1 MPDFMG
7 KKMSRFRNCGKFN
20 LNEVAEFE
28 VHSSSNSE
36 QDDSEDRDFN
46 ADIVDDEDDDE
57 LLNPVSTTTMKQ
69 KRGRP
74 KGSKNKQQAIVE
86 KKVTK
91 VKVTLETRVFEDNS
105 FTKGGEVKEAGD
117 VLKVLQEE
125 YKGRRSLNSF
135 SPSIWPS
142 NSAVELSRRR
152 TQQPSNSGVARPCVA
167 VFAGGSVFSPH
178 LPHRVLFSPSQS
190 QVFRSLTLSC
200 ANLFEEEAFSESSTN
215 TRCR

>member
-1 MPDFMG
+1 MT
-7 KKMSRFRNCGKFN
+7 KLKSSCKEKMSRFRNCGKFN

-125 YKGRRSLNSF
+125 YKGRMESCYSIMPLVVAETLLSADELKKDAKSEYFKGSLLLLQ
-135 SPSIWPS
+135 IWL
-142 NSAVELSRRR
+142 VER
-152 TQQPSNSGVARPCVA
+152 A
-167 VFAGGSVFSPH
+167 
-178 LPHRVLFSPSQS
+178 
-190 QVFRSLTLSC
+190 
-200 ANLFEEEAFSESSTN
+200 
-215 TRCR
+215 